1 MVGKPATGIEPDE
14 RTDRRLSEVLVT
26 LARLVLAGD
35 DTGWLA
41 RESVLAIATA
51 LDADRCELLRPAPGH
66 KRLLRVASC
75 GEDAGRGGRDAVPCG
90 VSSVAGYALLC
101 GTPVVSEDLEQE
113 KRFGAAGAPG
123 RSAPV
128 SAVAAPFSW
137 GTDSGVLVAYAA
149 RAGAFDARHA
159 LMVGRIASLLGAA
172 LRRLEERE
180 ELRRRVEGSM
190 TRPGIARQG
199 QGEDAPGPED
209 PGLTDRQLEVLG
221 LMADGRSAKQIGSDL
236 GLSIHTVH
244 SHQRN
249 LYRALGVGS
258 LAGALKRAAELELLA

>member
-1 MVGKPATGIEPDE
+1 MVGPHATGAGSEE
-14 RTDRRLSEVLVT
+14 RADSRLSEVLVT

-41 RESVLAIATA
+41 REAVLTVATA
-51 LDADRCELLRPAPGH
+51 LDADRCELLRPAPGG

-75 GEDAGRGGRDAVPCG
+75 GEEAGRGGRDAVPCG
-90 VSSVAGYALLC
+90 ISSAAGYALLC
-101 GTPVVSEDLEQE
+101 GTPVVSGDLEQE
-113 KRFGAAGAPG
+113 KRFGVAGAPG
-123 RSAPV
+123 RGGPV

-137 GTDSGVLVAYAA
+137 GMDSIVLIAYAA

-159 LMVGRIASLLGAA
+159 IPIGRIASLLGGA

-180 ELRRRVEGSM
+180 ELRRRVEGSG
-190 TRPGIARQG
+190 TRPGRAREG
-199 QGEDAPGPED
+199 HGDATPGVED
-209 PGLTDRQLEVLG
+209 PGLTDRQLQVLG

-236 GLSIHTVH
+236 ELSIHTIH

-258 LAGALKRAAELELLA
+258 LAAALKRAAELKLLD

>member
-1 MVGKPATGIEPDE
+1 MVGASAAGA
-14 RTDRRLSEVLVT
+14 DRRLSEVLVT

-41 RESVLAIATA
+41 REAVLAVATA
-51 LDADRCELLRPAPGH
+51 LDADRCELLRPAPGG
-66 KRLLRVASC
+66 KRLIRVASC
-75 GEDAGRGGRDAVPCG
+75 GEHAGRGGRDAVPCG
-90 VSSVAGYALLC
+90 VSSAAGYALLC
-101 GTPVVSEDLEQE
+101 GTPVVSGDLDEE
-113 KRFGAAGAPG
+113 KRFGVAGAPG
-123 RSAPV
+123 MSGPV

-137 GTDSGVLVAYAA
+137 GADSGVLVAYAM

-159 LMVGRIASLLGAA
+159 LSVGRIASLLGAA

-180 ELRRRVEGSM
+180 ELRRRAEESG
-190 TRPGIARQG
+190 TRRGRTREDQD
-199 QGEDAPGPED
+199 DAPGPED
-209 PGLTDRQLEVLG
+209 PGLTDRQLQILG
-221 LMADGRSAKQIGSDL
+221 LMADGRSAKQIGTEL

-258 LAGALKRAAELELLA
+258 LAGALKRAAELELLG

>member
-1 MVGKPATGIEPDE
+1 MVGAPATG
-14 RTDRRLSEVLVT
+14 TDRRLSEVLVT

-41 RESVLAIATA
+41 REAVLTVATA
-51 LDADRCELLRPAPGH
+51 LDADRCELLRPAPGG

-90 VSSVAGYALLC
+90 ISSVAGYALLC
-101 GTPVVSEDLEQE
+101 GTPVVSGDLEEE
-113 KRFGAAGAPG
+113 KRFGVAGAPG
-123 RSAPV
+123 RGGPI

-137 GTDSGVLVAYAA
+137 GTDSGVLVAYTA

-159 LMVGRIASLLGAA
+159 LPVGRIASLLGAA

-180 ELRRRVEGSM
+180 ELRRRAEGSA
-190 TRPGIARQG
+190 ARQEA
-199 QGEDAPGPED
+199 GEGRDDVPGPGD
-209 PGLTDRQLEVLG
+209 LGLTDRQLQVLG
-221 LMADGRSAKQIGSDL
+221 LMADGHSAKQIGAEL

-249 LYRALGVGS
+249 LYRVLGVGS
-258 LAGALKRAAELELLA
+258 LAGALKRAAELNLLD

>member
-1 MVGKPATGIEPDE
+1 MVGPYATGTGVEE
-14 RTDRRLSEVLVT
+14 RPDRRLSEVLVT

-41 RESVLAIATA
+41 HEAVLTVATA
-51 LDADRCELLRPAPGH
+51 LDTDRCELLRSAPGGR
-66 KRLLRVASC
+66 RLLRVASC
-75 GEDAGRGGRDAVPCG
+75 GEDPERGGRDAVPCG
-90 VSSVAGYALLC
+90 ISSVAGYALLC
-101 GTPVVSEDLEQE
+101 GTPVVSGDLREE
-113 KRFGAAGAPG
+113 KRFGIAGAPG
-123 RSAPV
+123 RNGPV

-137 GTDSGVLVAYAA
+137 GADSGVLVAYAA

-159 LMVGRIASLLGAA
+159 LPVSRIASLLGAA

-180 ELRRRVEGSM
+180 ELRRRVEKSG
-190 TRPGIARQG
+190 TRLGRTFEG
-199 QGEDAPGPED
+199 HNDDAPGPED
-209 PGLTDRQLEVLG
+209 PGLTDRQLQVLG

-258 LAGALKRAAELELLA
+258 LAGALKRAAELKLLN

>member
-1 MVGKPATGIEPDE
+1 MVGASATGTGSGE
-14 RTDRRLSEVLVT
+14 RADRRLSEVLVT

-41 RESVLAIATA
+41 REAVLTVATA
-51 LDADRCELLRPAPGH
+51 LDADRCELLRPAPGG

-75 GEDAGRGGRDAVPCG
+75 GEDAGRGGRDAVPRG
-90 VSSVAGYALLC
+90 ISSVAGYALLC
-101 GTPVVSEDLEQE
+101 GTPVASGNLEEE
-113 KRFGAAGAPG
+113 KRFGVVGAPG
-123 RSAPV
+123 RSGPV

-159 LMVGRIASLLGAA
+159 LSVGRIASLLGAA

-180 ELRRRVEGSM
+180 ELRRRVEESGK
-190 TRPGIARQG
+190 RPRKAYENHDDDTLGA
-199 QGEDAPGPED
+199 GE
-209 PGLTDRQLEVLG
+209 PGLTDRQLQVLG
-221 LMADGRSAKQIGSDL
+221 LMADGRSAKQIGSEL

-258 LAGALKRAAELELLA
+258 LAGALKRAAELNLLG